1 MAKKIICIAV
11 FVATIGA
18 FLVDV
23 ASGRNFFPVEL
34 IGGAAIAV
42 VLGMASTFQG
52 ETK

>member
-1 MAKKIICIAV
+1 MAKKIICVAV

-23 ASGRNFFPVEL
+23 ASGRNFFPAEL
-34 IGGAAIAV
+34 IGGAAIVA
-42 VLGMASTFQG
+42 VLGVASRFQG